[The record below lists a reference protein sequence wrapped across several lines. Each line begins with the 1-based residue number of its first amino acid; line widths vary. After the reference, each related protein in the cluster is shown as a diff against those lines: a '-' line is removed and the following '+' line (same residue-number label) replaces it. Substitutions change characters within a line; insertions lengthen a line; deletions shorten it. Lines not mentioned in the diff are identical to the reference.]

1 MFKSREIIKQE
12 ARTFLEKNYVQI
24 ILVTLLLSVITGS
37 FRTEFRVNVNTGSN
51 VSQIQFGNGLFS
63 FPLFSF
69 ALSMI
74 ALFVALAVLAVAILI
89 GIFVK
94 NPLEYS
100 CKSWLRH
107 QTDERDFS
115 VFDVFRDPDYSRIV
129 KTMFLRD
136 LHVFIGFL
144 CLIIPGFIN
153 LYKYYFVPQLLEDH
167 PELSPQE
174 ILDLCEDMT
183 MGRKEQLFIFDLS
196 FILWD
201 ILSGITAGLA
211 GIFFVNPWKELSR
224 QLLYLDW
231 QNNGVDPYY
240 VSEENTF
247 QE

>member
-12 ARTFLEKNYVQI
+12 ARTFLERNYVQI
-24 ILVTLLLSVITGS
+24 ILVTLLLSVITGTFS
-37 FRTEFRVNVNTGSN
+37 TQFKVNVNTGSN
-51 VSQIQFGNGLFS
+51 ATEIGFGNQFFS
-63 FPLFSF
+63 FPIVSF
-69 ALSMI
+69 ALSV
-74 ALFVALAVLAVAILI
+74 FVLMLTLVILAVAIAV

-107 QTDERDFS
+107 QTDEKDFS
-115 VFDVFRDPDYSRIV
+115 VFDVFSDPDYSRIV

-183 MGRKEQLFIFDLS
+183 MGRKEQLFMFDLS

-211 GIFFVNPWKELSR
+211 GVFFVNPWKELSR

-240 VSEENTF
+240 VPENVQF
-247 QE
+247 